1 MGKVSI
7 QITGG
12 LGNQLFQY
20 AAGLSLVEN
29 EPNRLDIEQKL
40 GKPRSA
46 SKSNA
51 DMFGFTW
58 PHPLDIIEVK
68 PNRASRFMSR
78 VTGYCLRLGVK
89 PTNLESMR
97 FVKSVILFLTS
108 LLISMYLRKRKNVVV
123 GSGVGYS
130 KLKSDY
136 SNPYLIGYFQ
146 SYRYAELNHQY
157 LMKAK
162 IKNSRNLN
170 STNFVFTYDNFI

>member
-136 SNPYLIGYFQ
+136 SNQYLIG
-146 SYRYAELNHQY
+146 
-157 LMKAK
+157 
-162 IKNSRNLN
+162 
-170 STNFVFTYDNFI
+170 